1 RHFFRNL
8 GLPDEL
14 PGVLRNDSGFH
25 FRRVVSTRSHPQL
38 AGRNSEQHSVHNS
51 LLSGSVISGHVPV
64 QLLHRDQH
72 YRMVA
77 VVASAARGRTSQEGI
92 KGESDPAFRGDRYCR
107 TCCRGTISHGNI
119 RLQTSR
125 TTSCVIERT
134 QLVSVS
140 RFLRDRHVYSCCLCR
155 DSKEN

>member
-1 RHFFRNL
+1 QTCA
-8 GLPDEL
+8 LPIC
-14 PGVLRNDSGFH
+14 
-25 FRRVVSTRSHPQL
+25 RVVSTRSHPQL

-77 VVASAARGRTSQEGI
+77 VVASAARGRRSQEGI
-92 KGESDPAFRGDRYCR
+92 KGESHAAFRGGRYCR
-107 TCCRGTISHGNI
+107 NCCRGNLSHGNI
-119 RLQTSR
+119 RQQTSR
-125 TTSCVIERT
+125 NTSCVIYRT
-134 QLVSVS
+134 QRVSVS
-140 RFLRDRHVYSCCLCR
+140 RFLRDGHEYSCYLCR